1 MIMCIANSRPL
12 TFFFSFKRQASQHF
26 NDFDEHFVYFLLMR
40 LYLLKCYWLD
50 FLDNAWVTDMN
61 EIIVFL
67 FILSMSPYIPV
78 ALHV

>member
-1 MIMCIANSRPL
+1 MCIANSRPL
-12 TFFFSFKRQASQHF
+12 TFFSSKDKHGNILTNLTSILCIFYLG
-26 NDFDEHFVYFLLMR
+26 D
-40 LYLLKCYWLD
+40 YLLKCYWLD
-50 FLDNAWVTDMN
+50 FSDNGWVTDMN